1 MFKNI
6 SQIAQKEIKTIK
18 GIKAVLVLDEALWS
32 ATGASID
39 NINCDT
45 LFIQYMDIDHNSRIM
60 CFEVKEA
67 INWTLKNLTSTGHL
81 LEASDIL
88 SLDDINTDHQE
99 GRDIIAS
106 ASQILERLN
115 NSRERKISLAQIR
128 SIKEKLL
135 ENPVSEAGVV
145 LPEAATD
152 THKRRY
158 LSDIVA
164 TVGGIPHPS
173 GKSGVNSEKLNEFI
187 ESGTQYLSWFKK
199 GMIPENEQTTPI
211 MPLGMNTHG
220 AYRSYAAVREKI
232 DQYFHLCALISFSR
246 QMGIIDPSLSREAE
260 DTLIKQKLPD
270 FRDPQKVDEFLEH
283 SPIAMPSED
292 CQFCFDSCIN
302 LFFKKA
308 IRDFKSNVFIPIIGD
323 TAKKLTE
330 DAWNTIKQT
339 FIEYEAWQ
347 KEKAG
352 EIVASIEADVLE
364 TYLEPGLITSIK
376 NLIAESNET
385 ALVLD
390 EIRHV
395 EKLVLYQR
403 WLLTFLNNFVYF
415 PYLYDPEKRAMFE
428 MGTLIIDGRRFN
440 LSVRVDNHEKHRETS
455 GHSNM
460 YVLYV
465 AVRSAKEIKYE
476 VAVPVTS
483 GGKGNLYIGKRGIFQ
498 DIHGQDWDAEIT
510 DIVENPISLYE
521 ALIRPFKNFAK
532 LINSKIEEIKSVAES
547 KLGSVVKE
555 NKVDTGTQ
563 PPLSAPPREKI
574 PDGKSP
580 GLGNFFM
587 GGSIA
592 IAALGSGFA
601 FITKTLSEV
610 QWYTIV
616 FTLLGGLLAVLIPTF
631 ISAFI
636 KLKKRDMTTILE
648 ASGWAINVRMNLT
661 FQLGKF
667 FTSRPKPPLK
677 VRRYKL
683 ILFVIIIVILAG
695 CVTGFIFILPYLQ
708 KMTAS
713 FFQGK

>member
-1 MFKNI
+1 MQKAKRIMFKNI

-246 QMGIIDPSLSREAE
+246 HMGIIDPSLSREAE
-260 DTLIKQKLPD
+260 DTLIKQ
-270 FRDPQKVDEFLEH
+270 
-283 SPIAMPSED
+283 
-292 CQFCFDSCIN
+292 
-302 LFFKKA
+302 
-308 IRDFKSNVFIPIIGD
+308 
-323 TAKKLTE
+323 
-330 DAWNTIKQT
+330 
-339 FIEYEAWQ
+339 
-347 KEKAG
+347 
-352 EIVASIEADVLE
+352 
-364 TYLEPGLITSIK
+364 
-376 NLIAESNET
+376 
-385 ALVLD
+385 
-390 EIRHV
+390 
-395 EKLVLYQR
+395 
-403 WLLTFLNNFVYF
+403 
-415 PYLYDPEKRAMFE
+415 
-428 MGTLIIDGRRFN
+428 
-440 LSVRVDNHEKHRETS
+440 
-455 GHSNM
+455 
-460 YVLYV
+460 
-465 AVRSAKEIKYE
+465 
-476 VAVPVTS
+476 
-483 GGKGNLYIGKRGIFQ
+483 
-498 DIHGQDWDAEIT
+498 
-510 DIVENPISLYE
+510 
-521 ALIRPFKNFAK
+521 
-532 LINSKIEEIKSVAES
+532 
-547 KLGSVVKE
+547 
-555 NKVDTGTQ
+555 
-563 PPLSAPPREKI
+563 
-574 PDGKSP
+574 
-580 GLGNFFM
+580 
-587 GGSIA
+587 
-592 IAALGSGFA
+592 
-601 FITKTLSEV
+601 
-610 QWYTIV
+610 
-616 FTLLGGLLAVLIPTF
+616 
-631 ISAFI
+631 
-636 KLKKRDMTTILE
+636 
-648 ASGWAINVRMNLT
+648 
-661 FQLGKF
+661 
-667 FTSRPKPPLK
+667 
-677 VRRYKL
+677 
-683 ILFVIIIVILAG
+683 
-695 CVTGFIFILPYLQ
+695 
-708 KMTAS
+708 
-713 FFQGK
+713 